1 MTIRFPAL
9 AACAAAACLCGRAR
23 AQTPTPAPAD
33 SAAQASATPARA
45 PRRDMNLITRPE
57 IESNGGRNAY
67 ELVTRLRPRWLR
79 AIAASTGAAGET
91 DPVYVY
97 LDGARVGPAPRELYR
112 ITAEQIAELRYIP
125 SQEAVARWGG
135 YHSSGVI
142 SSPRAESRRAER
154 QEGTGA
160 ATPPCPPCS
169 P

>member
-1 MTIRFPAL
+1 MTIRLPTL
-9 AACAAAACLCGRAR
+9 AACAAAACLCNPAT

-33 SAAQASATPARA
+33 SAAAQAAAAPARA
-45 PRRDMNLITRPE
+45 PRRDANLITRPE

-79 AIAASTGAAGET
+79 AIAASTGAAGEM

-142 SSPRAESRRAER
+142 FITSR
-154 QEGTGA
+154 
-160 ATPPCPPCS
+160 
-169 P
+169 